1 MDDFGSKEFLD
12 HFFNFILLCKG
23 VAIGTYVGG
32 KASWD
37 KGNGMI
43 MDTTGRRESLGSGED
58 YLMFR
63 KEGLEVLRHG
73 WDLCGL
79 YGVEL
84 GYDTRMTFFEQF
96 FHAMRTNDFRRTRSD
111 ALKFM
116 FVASLVK
123 LHG

>member
-1 MDDFGSKEFLD
+1 MYDSGSKEFLD

-23 VAIGTYVGG
+23 VAIWTYIWG

-37 KGNGMI
+37 EGNGVI
-43 MDTTGRRESLGSGED
+43 MDTAGRRESLGSGKD
-58 YLMFR
+58 CLMSR
-63 KEGLEVLRHG
+63 KEGLEVLGHG
-73 WDLCGL
+73 WDLGGL

-84 GYDTRMTFFEQF
+84 GYDTRMTFFEKF
-96 FHAMRTNDFRRTRSD
+96 FHAMRTDDFRRTRDD

>member
-1 MDDFGSKEFLD
+1 MDESDSKEFLD
-12 HFFNFILLCKG
+12 HFFNFILLGKG
-23 VAIGTYVGG
+23 VAIWMYVGG

-43 MDTTGRRESLGSGED
+43 IDTTGRGESLGSGE
-58 YLMFR
+58 YCLMFR
-63 KEGLEVLRHG
+63 QEGLEVLGYG

-79 YGVEL
+79 NGVEL

-96 FHAMRTNDFRRTRSD
+96 LHAMRTDDFRRTRSD

-116 FVASLVK
+116 FEIGRAHV
-123 LHG
+123 